1 MALCHQWTKLTF
13 LMHLSCCW
21 QIQNISLMALGKLNK
36 QKSSDLYHNSSL
48 RPPSSAWTFQLFQS
62 QNFSIERFSPEPLSS
77 LCVRTIVLSRH
88 LDMKHSVISGHNLS
102 EFEWK
107 KDMINPVFPAPPTM
121 PCFTELFK
129 SHKAAQSS
137 NEGGMTL
144 RITQQICHGPHRAGR
159 NGDQW
164 QDTPGAQA
172 SDQLLTTGHSA
183 LTLKS
188 GGHT

>member
-1 MALCHQWTKLTF
+1 MIVYFHNIILLRSGGALSSVDKINISNAASLH
-13 LMHLSCCW
+13 CW

-107 KDMINPVFPAPPTM
+107 KDMINPVFPAPPTK
-121 PCFTELFK
+121 PCASVNYLNLTGRGREAK
-129 SHKAAQSS
+129 WQPASVT
-137 NEGGMTL
+137 TL
-144 RITQQICHGPHRAGR
+144 VSDLRAGHRAGGTGVVSVR
-159 NGDQW
+159 PPLLEW
-164 QDTPGAQA
+164 QRDG
-172 SDQLLTTGHSA
+172 
-183 LTLKS
+183 
-188 GGHT
+188 